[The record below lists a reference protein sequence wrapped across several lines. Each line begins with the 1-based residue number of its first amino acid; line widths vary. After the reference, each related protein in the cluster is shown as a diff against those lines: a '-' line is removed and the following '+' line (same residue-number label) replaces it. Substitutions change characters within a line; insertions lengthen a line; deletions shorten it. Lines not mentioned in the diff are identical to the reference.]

1 MLIPDTEQ
9 YQIALGG
16 ELRRM
21 RKARGWTRS
30 DVLSR
35 LSMSIST
42 QTLAAWEHGT
52 RALNV
57 TRFAELC
64 LTLGDRPHAVLERVD
79 HAVIGGHDTA
89 ISMDLA
95 SVVEIAHPELRPL
108 RQWAAARLS
117 EGGTTAVTLPPAAVA
132 RMAQLCDIP
141 SDQLRVELAHAGG
154 VGGEGSDVGRWAS

>member
-1 MLIPDTEQ
+1 
-9 YQIALGG
+9 
-16 ELRRM
+16 M
-21 RKARGWTRS
+21 RKARGWTRR
-30 DVLSR
+30 DVQSH

-42 QTLAAWEHGT
+42 QTLAAWEHST
-52 RALNV
+52 RAINV

-89 ISMDLA
+89 ITMDLA

-108 RQWAAARLS
+108 RRWAAARLN
-117 EGGTTAVTLPPAAVA
+117 EGGATAITLPPAAVD
-132 RMAQLCDIP
+132 RLAQLCDIP

-154 VGGEGSDVGRWAS
+154 VGGQDSDVGQLAS